1 MHIYIYI
8 YIYIYIDSQLDSV
21 CVCVCNKLRLIINRI
36 KERYIIT
43 SSRTLQ
49 IVVAITRSH
58 DEVVSSI
65 FLTFGLSL
73 SVILIY
79 TSFSLLVY
87 NQRVI
92 YHPKIYI
99 YIYIYICVCVCVCTF
114 LLVYLYDLLCG
125 GCMRACVST
134 YISIYI
140 YVLIFSFLLLVV
152 TILVIRGV
160 TMVRNPG
167 LKLKLSESGLDYGK
181 YCVYYL
187 SHN

>member
-1 MHIYIYI
+1 VC
-8 YIYIYIDSQLDSV
+8 V

-92 YHPKIYI
+92 YHPNIYI
-99 YIYIYICVCVCVCTF
+99 YIYIYMCVCVCMYVPTSLF
-114 LLVYLYDLLCG
+114 IRPFVWG
-125 GCMRACVST
+125 VHACVRV
-134 YISIYI
+134 YI
-140 YVLIFSFLLLVV
+140 YLHLYLCAYFQLFVASSNHSSDP
-152 TILVIRGV
+152 R
-160 TMVRNPG
+160 RNNG
-167 LKLKLSESGLDYGK
+167 QKSRFEAKIVGEWT
-181 YCVYYL
+181 
-187 SHN
+187 